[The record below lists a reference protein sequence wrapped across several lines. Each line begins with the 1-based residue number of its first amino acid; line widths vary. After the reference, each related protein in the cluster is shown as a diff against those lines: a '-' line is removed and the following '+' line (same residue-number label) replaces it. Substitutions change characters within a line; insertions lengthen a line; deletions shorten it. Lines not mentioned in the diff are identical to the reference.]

1 MELRSSRRNSM
12 ITNTP
17 RIEEPEEEDLQE
29 DGSSISTTRGQV
41 GSPISSRT
49 RSLSG
54 SDSQQAPLT
63 SIPEDFPAPEPGQ
76 HARYYRLDLHED
88 FILYSHSDTDDETEE
103 QGSNAYLSPQRS
115 QRLRPYRHLAPRAE
129 VPQTQPPQAASSSS
143 SMQAIGGAQQEM
155 SPQRQLPSMM
165 PYFER
170 EAGPWSPNSPTDPE
184 SRKRALSA
192 GIPDLDRYH
201 KDRPWG
207 DKMQDHIKKIE
218 QGHGGQESSD
228 EEKKRLRKKRR
239 MGGKRRVST
248 RSMTDKKHDRPGKDD
263 DRRGGGQGGEQT
275 FMAS

>member
-1 MELRSSRRNSM
+1 M

-63 SIPEDFPAPEPGQ
+63 SIPEDFPAPEP
-76 HARYYRLDLHED
+76 
-88 FILYSHSDTDDETEE
+88 EE